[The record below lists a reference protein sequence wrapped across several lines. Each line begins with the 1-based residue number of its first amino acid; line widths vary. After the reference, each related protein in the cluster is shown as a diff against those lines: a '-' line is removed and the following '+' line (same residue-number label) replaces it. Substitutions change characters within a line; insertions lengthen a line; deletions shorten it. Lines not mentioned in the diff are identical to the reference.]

1 MTQARSLC
9 GILDQRT
16 AILDNRLF
24 WSSGNYTFSDSS
36 SSSSSSSPSSSTT
49 GGSWSNTTS
58 LYWLALNAT
67 TPIDVHGPIDTS
79 LLGTAPLPSDALTGG
94 TSPMSGGAAGT
105 FFHDGAHTL
114 YAYGGMVGR
123 EADGVDNAL
132 WAFDTRSDSWR
143 LVDVEGG
150 RIAFGNN
157 SEGVHATDA
166 RTGTSYRQEATG
178 DIPDKRSEFCAGVS
192 SAPDDSSFQITM
204 TGGWDQFHGRAFNDV
219 YVLSLPSFRW
229 IRISDSNNPDTAL
242 ELSPGRNRHKCDM
255 WEDAQMIV
263 TGGLVTLGLGTTESL
278 NDVCNETYPPIRV
291 LDTSTHT
298 WRAQFE
304 PGLQY
309 SVPNAVTAVIGG
321 K

>member
-1 MTQARSLC
+1 M
-9 GILDQRT
+9 GDVWVY
-16 AILDNRLF
+16 DVF
-24 WSSGNYTFSDSS
+24 
-36 SSSSSSSPSSSTT
+36 
-49 GGSWSNTTS
+49 SNT
-58 LYWLALNAT
+58 W
-67 TPIDVHGPIDTS
+67 
-79 LLGTAPLPSDALTGG
+79 
-94 TSPMSGGAAGT
+94 
-105 FFHDGAHTL
+105 
-114 YAYGGMVGR
+114 
-123 EADGVDNAL
+123 
-132 WAFDTRSDSWR
+132 
-143 LVDVEGG
+143 
-150 RIAFGNN
+150 
-157 SEGVHATDA
+157 
-166 RTGTSYRQEATG
+166 YRQEATG

-242 ELSPGRNRHKCDM
+242 EPSPGRNRHKCDM